1 DVLGH
6 QANQIQAAQGIS
18 KTTICHVGAQ
28 LDLSKITAYTR
39 SALLS
44 LTFLVLHHCPDSPN
58 SRPYSAFNANDYTD
72 QDHHDDW
79 SPRRRLGVSRL
90 RKVHGTGK
98 NRGMRPSHHYNGS
111 GSVDRKAI
119 QALAKLQILELDDNT
134 GGRRITAQGQRDLD
148 RIALTVAEAAADDDS
163 SDA

>member
-1 DVLGH
+1 
-6 QANQIQAAQGIS
+6 
-18 KTTICHVGAQ
+18 
-28 LDLSKITAYTR
+28 
-39 SALLS
+39 
-44 LTFLVLHHCPDSPN
+44 
-58 SRPYSAFNANDYTD
+58 
-72 QDHHDDW
+72 
-79 SPRRRLGVSRL
+79 
-90 RKVHGTGK
+90 
-98 NRGMRPSHHYNGS
+98 MRPSHHYNGS